1 MSEVLAFLSR
11 VEDVREQDKIIYP
24 LSSLLFMSICAI
36 FCGAESWD
44 DMVVFT
50 ESRKDWLS
58 NYIDMSPGI
67 PCYSTFRRVFS
78 VIAPSS
84 WSALIEGTLGIVI
97 KDKAPEDQIPIDGKT
112 LRGTRCSS
120 KEVRAIQMV
129 SAWSVSNKISLADIR
144 TDSKSNEIKAIPLL
158 LDLLTVEGC
167 TISIDAIGCQEE
179 ILKKI
184 IEKGGDF
191 VIGLKKNQPSLYQ
204 AVHDYS
210 KEHGEKPCNL
220 IEDAFDES
228 HGRSVR
234 RRYFAYPL
242 PEEAKPFAFTGIK
255 TIIATETI
263 SSTTNTP
270 EVIAQWRYYVTS
282 HDADNPNLSRYVR
295 DHWSIENEY
304 HWQLDV
310 HLNDDKDKK
319 YDDVAAEN
327 FARTKRLLLN
337 LVKIKQPE
345 GKKRSVR
352 SRLKRVAWDLD
363 YLLTLLAL

>member
-1 MSEVLAFLSR
+1 MSEVLAFLSTVDDPR
-11 VEDVREQDKIIYP
+11 DQEKVVYP
-24 LSSLLFMSICAI
+24 LVSLLFMSICSI

-50 ESRKDWLS
+50 ESRKEWLS
-58 NYIDMSPGI
+58 KYIDMTAGI
-67 PCYSTFRRVFS
+67 PSYSTFRRVFS
-78 VIAPSS
+78 TIDPGA
-84 WSALIEGTLGIVI
+84 WSALIEGTLGLVI
-97 KDKAPEDQIPIDGKT
+97 KERAPEDHIPIDGKT
-112 LRGTRCSS
+112 LRGTRCAS

-129 SAWSVSNKISLADIR
+129 SAWSISNKISLADIK
-144 TDSKSNEIKAIPLL
+144 TESKSNEITAIPLL
-158 LDLLTVEGC
+158 LDLLTLDGC
-167 TISIDAIGCQEE
+167 TVTIDAAGCHEN
-179 ILKKI
+179 ILQKI
-184 IEKGGDF
+184 QEKGGDF
-191 VIGLKKNQPSLYQ
+191 VVGLKKNQPLLYQ
-204 AVHDYS
+204 AVYNYS
-210 KEHGEKPCNL
+210 KAHGEVQDHL
-220 IEDAFDES
+220 IQDDFDES
-228 HGRSVR
+228 HGRLVR

-242 PEEAKPFAFTGIK
+242 PDEIKPLSLAGIK

-263 SSTTNTP
+263 SSINNKDGISA
-270 EVIAQWRYYVTS
+270 EWRYYVTS
-282 HDADNPNLSRYVR
+282 HDADNPKLARYVR
-295 DHWSIENEY
+295 EHWSIENEY

-337 LVKIKQPE
+337 LVKAKQPE

>member
-1 MSEVLAFLSR
+1 MSEVLDFLSS
-11 VEDVREQDKIIYP
+11 VDDPREQEKVVYP
-24 LSSLLFMSICAI
+24 LVSLLFMSICAV

-58 NYIDMSPGI
+58 KYIDMKAGI
-67 PCYSTFRRVFS
+67 PSYSTFRRVFS
-78 VIAPSS
+78 VIQPNA
-84 WSALIEGTLGIVI
+84 WIALIEGTLGIVI
-97 KDKAPEDQIPIDGKT
+97 KERKPEDQIPIDGKT
-112 LRGTRCSS
+112 LRGTRCAS
-120 KEVRAIQMV
+120 KEIRAIQMV

-158 LDLLTVEGC
+158 LDLLSIEGC
-167 TISIDAIGCQEE
+167 TITIDAAGCQEA
-179 ILKKI
+179 ILQKI
-184 IEKGGDF
+184 TEKDGDF

-210 KEHGEKPCNL
+210 KEHGEKPEHL
-220 IEDAFDES
+220 IDDGFDES
-228 HGRSVR
+228 HGRLVR
-234 RRYFAYPL
+234 RRYFAFPL
-242 PEEAKPFAFTGIK
+242 PDTAKPFALTGIK
-255 TIIATETI
+255 SIIATETI
-263 SSTTNTP
+263 SSNNNMHGVSA
-270 EVIAQWRYYVTS
+270 EWRYYVTS
-282 HDADNPNLSRYVR
+282 HEVGNPKLARYVR
-295 DHWSIENEY
+295 EHWSIENEY

-337 LVKIKQPE
+337 LVKAKQPE

-363 YLLTLLAL
+363 YLLALLAL